1 VDIEKVTRLVENLP
15 NYNVNVFFN
24 CLQLLAGPRLT
35 KVELTE
41 AYLSE
46 LEFEQLLALL
56 REKRILMQ
64 RVETLEWKNSFEVD
78 KVQEWMFSRVQ
89 LQLLLDTI
97 QVSFPSINLLTD
109 EAIIS
114 HCFPLDKNID

>member
-1 VDIEKVTRLVENLP
+1 L
-15 NYNVNVFFN
+15 
-24 CLQLLAGPRLT
+24 
-35 KVELTE
+35 
-41 AYLSE
+41 E

-56 REKRILMQ
+56 REKPILMQ
-64 RVETLEWKNSFEVD
+64 RVETLEWENSFEVD

-114 HCFPLDKNID
+114 HCFPLDKNIN